1 MAICGGWT
9 AGRLR
14 CSDVQAPPP
23 KFKGPRQRPPSPM
36 ATANASPQPRPR
48 RISLWRR
55 PLLVG
60 VCFALG
66 YGLTLRLLDLRLP
79 ALVQWGQSFE
89 PRDRPGTSLESL
101 RLQFGTAQQELRGR
115 LDLQELESQQPGPDD
130 AVAAPES
137 PLDSA
142 VVPEALTPAVPQLP
156 AADPPPE
163 SRPSFEAPPAPRQP

>member
-1 MAICGGWT
+1 
-9 AGRLR
+9 
-14 CSDVQAPPP
+14 
-23 KFKGPRQRPPSPM
+23 
-36 ATANASPQPRPR
+36 
-48 RISLWRR
+48 
-55 PLLVG
+55 LLVG